1 MLRILELG
9 AEQGP
14 TSSRDQSR
22 AGVPPEGVL
31 RWVDLENPSSQE
43 LDELGRAFGFHSI
56 ALDDCRT
63 LDQRPKLAPY
73 ADHLFVVMHRLSVE
87 LQPLRTRGQELHAFI
102 GQRYLVTV
110 HEETLNELEHV
121 FERFQ
126 HEPELMRRGPDF
138 WYYMLADRIVSTS
151 YAQLELLAEAV
162 EDTEDQ
168 VLKHGAQSKTVDRIF
183 ALKRQL
189 AVARRLVSPE
199 RELFASLA
207 RWGAPLIQE
216 RSTVYYRSVYDELV
230 RAVEN
235 IESHRELL
243 SNALDAHFSAVS
255 QRTNEIMKH
264 LTLLSSIF
272 LPLTFVTGFFGM
284 NFEHLPFASTALMWV
299 GIASCLLLP
308 TAMLLWFRR
317 SGWI

>member
-9 AEQGP
+9 GDQAP
-14 TSSRDQSR
+14 HCSRDQSR
-22 AGVPPEGVL
+22 AELPAEGVL
-31 RWVDLENPSSQE
+31 RWVDLTNPSA
-43 LDELGRAFGFHSI
+43 DELEQIGRAFGFHSL

-73 ADHLFVVMHRLSVE
+73 SDHLFVVMHRLAVE
-87 LQPLRTRGQELHAFI
+87 LMPPRARGQELHAFI

-110 HEETLNELEHV
+110 HEEELSELEHV
-121 FERFQ
+121 FERLE

-138 WYYMLADRIVSTS
+138 WYYLIADRIVNSS
-151 YAQLELLAEAV
+151 YAELELLAQAV
-162 EDTEDQ
+162 EDTEEQ
-168 VLKHGAQSKTVDRIF
+168 VLHGAQNEMVNRIF

-207 RWGAPLIQE
+207 KWGAPLIQE
-216 RSTVYYRSVYDELV
+216 QTAVYYRSVYDELV
-230 RAVEN
+230 RAVES

-284 NFEHLPFASTALMWV
+284 NFEHLPFASDALMWA
-299 GIASCLLLP
+299 GIASCLVLP

-317 SGWI
+317 SRWI